1 MKSYTFF
8 FSSNNNYPLDFYL
21 FQVNH
26 ENTRKLDEYKKW
38 RLEEWKQFKEQKKKE
53 MAEKPITDES
63 ITELKEFLKAE
74 KSKRTKEDKKKWR
87 KDQRA
92 LRSFYLEGEEDYR
105 FQEGNER
112 PIDRNNSSN

>member
-1 MKSYTFF
+1 
-8 FSSNNNYPLDFYL
+8 
-21 FQVNH
+21 
-26 ENTRKLDEYKKW
+26 
-38 RLEEWKQFKEQKKKE
+38 

-112 PIDRNNSSN
+112 PIDRNNSSNWSAAETQCNL

>member
-1 MKSYTFF
+1 
-8 FSSNNNYPLDFYL
+8 
-21 FQVNH
+21 
-26 ENTRKLDEYKKW
+26 
-38 RLEEWKQFKEQKKKE
+38 
-53 MAEKPITDES
+53 MAEKP

-92 LRSFYLEGEEDYR
+92 LRSFYLEGEEDYK

>member
-1 MKSYTFF
+1 
-8 FSSNNNYPLDFYL
+8 
-21 FQVNH
+21 
-26 ENTRKLDEYKKW
+26 
-38 RLEEWKQFKEQKKKE
+38 

-63 ITELKEFLKAE
+63 ITELKELLKAE

-105 FQEGNER
+105 FEEGNER
-112 PIDRNNSSN
+112 PIDRNTSSNWSAAETQCNL